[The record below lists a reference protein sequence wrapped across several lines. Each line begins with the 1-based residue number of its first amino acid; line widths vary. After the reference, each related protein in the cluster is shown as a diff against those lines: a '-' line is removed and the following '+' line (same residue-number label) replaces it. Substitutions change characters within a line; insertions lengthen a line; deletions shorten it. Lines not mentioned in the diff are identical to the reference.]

1 MSAVLAGQASK
12 ATNGST
18 NVISVMTYFVKS
30 ALLDAASAA
39 DSYYARS
46 TLGCAC
52 TVTMEGRA
60 TSAAIATR
68 QVETLIKPKTSIVT
82 CAWAG
87 QKMKL

>member
-1 MSAVLAGQASK
+1 MSAALALLVSE
-12 ATNGST
+12 ATNG
-18 NVISVMTYFVKS
+18 NISAIFAMSYCAKS